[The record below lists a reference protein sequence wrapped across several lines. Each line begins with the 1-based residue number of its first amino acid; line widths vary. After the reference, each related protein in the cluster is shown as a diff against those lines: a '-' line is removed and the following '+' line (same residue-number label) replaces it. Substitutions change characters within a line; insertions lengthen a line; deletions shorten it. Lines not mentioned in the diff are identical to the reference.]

1 MEQLNDVKSN
11 SASIDSTVC
20 GYEAIKSW
28 SNKQV
33 DSQYIVFARVASQN
47 EEFASSLARGQLFNS
62 KIEFMVVKTSLF
74 LSLFYDEDNM

>member
-28 SNKQV
+28 PNQQQ
-33 DSQYIVFARVASQN
+33 DSQYIVFARVASSN
-47 EEFASSLARGQLFNS
+47 KEFASSSAKGQLFNS
-62 KIEFMVVKTSLF
+62 KIGFMVVKTSLF
-74 LSLFYDEDNM
+74 LSLFYD